1 MPTHFYPSELAAAL
15 HQRWPAEAA
24 PLPAP
29 PVLAQ
34 FISVLYQASLLFEE
48 GRPVECHAVL
58 APQAQLEAQ
67 PVALTDFHLVRF
79 AEPRAWN
86 EQEVR
91 RLSPAVQQSSS
102 LLAVEQL
109 ADGQLQLWGM
119 VFSGHQWDEVPAEG
133 PRRAVAAAPRALLV
147 QVSGPGSLVF
157 YYGAHRVLT
166 LQRGRIDGHG
176 LLQFPRA
183 WGEGRFFEN
192 QELAGPAAAGLA
204 WTAAQEEC
212 IVQFVLHM
220 QRRALTRSRASGHGV
235 LVVLVPTGRVA
246 ALTTPGGVL
255 RPKYRLLPATAGPR
269 YPHLIRALVRRLL
282 ELGELSWAHYQRSA
296 DAELAALTAEID
308 RFADYIADMGAVD
321 GALVFTQQLHIV
333 GFGVEIQATQVP
345 LTQVYRALD
354 VEAATLQPVPADHG
368 GTRHR
373 AAYRLCLAAPECLA
387 IVVSQ
392 DGNVQFVHNQDGK
405 VVFWDQLSF

>member
-1 MPTHFYPSELAAAL
+1 MTLSHYYPHELALAL

-29 PVLAQ
+29 AVLEQ
-34 FISVLYQASLLFEE
+34 FLSVLYQASLLFEE
-48 GRPVECHAVL
+48 GRPVVCHAVL
-58 APQAQLEAQ
+58 ASQAQLEAQ

-91 RLSPAVQQSSS
+91 RLSPAVHQRSSA
-102 LLAVEQL
+102 LAVEQV
-109 ADGQLQLWGM
+109 ATGHLQLWGM
-119 VFSGHQWDEVPAEG
+119 LFSGHEWDQIPDSPHQAG
-133 PRRAVAAAPRALLV
+133 ATAPSALLV
-147 QVSGPGSLVF
+147 QLSGPGSLVF

-166 LQRGRIDGHG
+166 LQRGRIEGHG
-176 LLQFPRA
+176 FLEFPRA
-183 WGEGRFFEN
+183 WGEGRFLEN
-192 QELAGPAAAGLA
+192 QQLAGPAAVGLV
-204 WTAAQEEC
+204 WTSVQEEC
-212 IVQFVLHM
+212 LVQFVLHM
-220 QRRALTRSRASGHGV
+220 QRRALTRSRAGGHGV
-235 LVVLVPTGRVA
+235 LVVLVPTDRVA
-246 ALTTPGGVL
+246 VLTAPGGVL
-255 RPKYRLLPATAGPR
+255 RPKYRLLPTGTGPR
-269 YPHLIRALVRRLL
+269 FPALVQALVRRLL
-282 ELGELSWAHYQRSA
+282 TLGELSWAHYQQSP
-296 DAELAALTAEID
+296 DAELRTLTAELD

-321 GALVFTQQLHIV
+321 GALVFTQQVDLV

-354 VEAATLQPVPADHG
+354 MEAQTLQPVPADHG

-373 AAYRLCLAAPECLA
+373 AAYRLCLAAPDCLA

-392 DGNVQFVHNQDGK
+392 DGNVQFVHNQQGK

>member
-1 MPTHFYPSELAAAL
+1 MLLAHYYPLDLAEAL
-15 HQRWPAEAA
+15 HRRWPAEAA
-24 PLPAP
+24 PLPAVA
-29 PVLAQ
+29 VLAP

-48 GRPVECHAVL
+48 GRPVQVHAVL
-58 APQAQLEAQ
+58 ASQAQLEAQ
-67 PVALTDFHLVRF
+67 PVQLTDFHVTRF
-79 AEPRAWN
+79 VEPRAWN

-102 LLAVEQL
+102 LLAVEAPPQGPL
-109 ADGQLQLWGM
+109 RLWGLL
-119 VFSGHQWDEVPAEG
+119 FSGHAWDQVPSG

-147 QVSGPGSLVF
+147 QVSGPGGLVF
-157 YYGAHRVLT
+157 YYGDRRLLT
-166 LQRGRIDGHG
+166 LQRGRIEGHG
-176 LLQFPRA
+176 FLQFPRA
-183 WGEGRFFEN
+183 WGEGRFIEN
-192 QELAGPAAAGLA
+192 QQLAGPAALHVA
-204 WTAAQEEC
+204 WTTGQEEC
-212 IVQFVLHM
+212 IVQFVLYM
-220 QRRALTRSRASGHGV
+220 QRRALLRARASGHGV
-235 LVVLVPTGRVA
+235 LVVLVPTSRVA

-255 RPKYRLLPATAGPR
+255 RPKYRLQPGTAGSRFP
-269 YPHLIRALVRRLL
+269 ALVAALVARLL
-282 ELGELSWAHYQRSA
+282 ALGELSWAHYQQ
-296 DAELAALTAEID
+296 AEDSQLLALTAELD

-321 GALVFTQQLHIV
+321 GALVFTQQLDIV

-354 VEAATLQPVPADHG
+354 VEGKYLEPVPADHG

-392 DGNVQFVHNQDGK
+392 DGNVQFVHNQQGQ